1 MKRILCIIM
10 IICLLVPLLAACAP
24 DDTTIRIGVLSGPTA
39 MGALKM
45 WSDGD
50 ARYEF
55 TLYASP
61 DLLLP
66 DIVAGKVDI
75 AALPTNNAAAFY
87 NSNGKDTQV
96 IALNTLGV
104 LYLLDATG
112 TVASLADLE
121 GKTVYV
127 PNAGSN
133 PEYIL
138 RHILD
143 ANGINATVE
152 TSVVQPTAIQ
162 QGLLAGT
169 IQIAVLPQPAATAT
183 VVNAK
188 ANKQMDIASI
198 DLSAEW
204 NKIEETP
211 IAQGCLLASAEFLD
225 EHPRAV
231 KEFLEKYES
240 SVAYMTAAENLD
252 AAAELVVEKGILPKA
267 AIAKQALPKCAITY
281 VDGAEMKNTLD
292 AFYRILYGYAPQS
305 IGGALPDDNFYYGA
319 K

>member
-1 MKRILCIIM
+1 MKRILCIITV
-10 IICLLVPLLAACAP
+10 ICLLVPLLSACAP
-24 DDTTIRIGVLSGPTA
+24 DDTKIKIGVLSGPTA
-39 MGALKM
+39 MGALKL
-45 WSDGD
+45 WDESDP
-50 ARYEF
+50 RYEF
-55 TLYASP
+55 TLYTSP
-61 DLLLP
+61 DLILP
-66 DIVAGKVDI
+66 DIAAGKLDI

-87 NSNGKDTQV
+87 NTNGKDTRV

-112 TVASLADLE
+112 TVGSLADLA

-143 ANGINATVE
+143 ENNINATVE
-152 TSVVQPTAIQ
+152 TSVVQPAAIQ

-169 IQIAVLPQPAATAT
+169 IQVAVLPQPAATAT

-188 ANKQMDIASI
+188 ANRNMDIATL

-204 NKIEETP
+204 NKIEQTP
-211 IAQGCLLASAEFLD
+211 IAQGCLLASAEFCE

-231 KEFLEKYES
+231 KEFLENYEA
-240 SVAYMTAAENLD
+240 SVSYMTTEENID
-252 AAAELVVEKGILPKA
+252 AAADLIVTKGILSKA
-267 AIAKQALPKCAITY
+267 TIAKKALPKCAITY
-281 VDGAEMKNTLD
+281 MDGADMKDTLE
-292 AFYRILYGYAPQS
+292 AFYGILFEYAPQS
-305 IGGALPDDNFYYGA
+305 IGGEIPDADFYYGA